1 MKKLI
6 LATCLT
12 ALLSTAN
19 AQFINGN
26 QLHADFNGSAA
37 DKAFALGYVS
47 GVVDSFDEEL
57 FCIPV
62 KAELGQLRDIVRQF
76 VANNPKQRHRHAG
89 ALVVFSLAT
98 EFPCKK
104 GGV

>member
-1 MKKLI
+1 MKTFI
-6 LATCLT
+6 AMCLT
-12 ALLSTAN
+12 ALLSTAH

-26 QLHADFNGSAA
+26 QLHADFNGSAS

-57 FCIPV
+57 FCVPV
-62 KAELGQLRDIVRQF
+62 KAELGQLRDIVRKF
-76 VANNPKQRHRHAG
+76 VASNPKERHRHAG